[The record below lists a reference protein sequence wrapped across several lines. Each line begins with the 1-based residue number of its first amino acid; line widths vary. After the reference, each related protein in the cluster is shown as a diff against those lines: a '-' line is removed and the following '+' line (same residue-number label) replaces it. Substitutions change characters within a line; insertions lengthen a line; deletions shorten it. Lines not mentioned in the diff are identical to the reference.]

1 MEQPPKKRNNL
12 AGILV
17 VGLLFVVPALS
28 YFVLRTGFNYQKEA
42 YEMLDSL
49 GVSPAYQFVDQ
60 HGSTIDTATL
70 GGKAIIFAVF
80 PDDRTQTEA
89 MVGNL
94 NMLYEQ
100 FDQTLR
106 VHVLTVAPTREL
118 EDPRALVERY
128 GVLGKSGW
136 SVVAA
141 TPSDIEKLVR
151 RMPAGYRAGQIAL
164 IDRYGFVRRFY
175 DPSVDEEMGLL
186 TRHLTFVLPP
196 DDDEDVELVRALEK

>member
-1 MEQPPKKRNNL
+1 MEQPPKKRNNF

-28 YFVLRTGFNYQKEA
+28 YFILRTGFNYQKEA

-60 HGSTIDTATL
+60 HGSTIDTAAL
-70 GGKAIIFAVF
+70 SGKAIVFTVF
-80 PDDRTQTEA
+80 PEDRSQTEA

-94 NMLYEQ
+94 NRLYEQ

-128 GVLGKSGW
+128 GVIGKSGW
-136 SVVAA
+136 SLVAA

-151 RMPAGYRAGQIAL
+151 RMPSGYAPGKIAL

-175 DPSVDEEMGLL
+175 DPTLDEDMALL
-186 TRHLTFVLPP
+186 IRHLTFVLPP
-196 DDDEDVELVRALEK
+196 DEDEEVELVRAREK